1 MTKKILTKKQ
11 QTILT
16 LILTFRFINSKQIQQ
31 FLGHTD
37 HRRINAWL
45 KDITE
50 KQYVVRDYTP
60 IYGTLTKPAVYSLAT
75 SGRQY
80 IRETY
85 DPWDTTYLKRLRAD
99 VKRSKAFRV
108 KCQLIADCYLILFAG
123 KEKELVDSIYETLT
137 EGITLKENIPQF
149 FTPAFYSELEYD
161 FPLLT
166 LLKPDAYVYTKTKN
180 GIDHSCFYAIDAY
193 VPRLTLQYM
202 LKNMFKILDQE
213 SWENEDIDSLQL
225 YIICPSNMVI
235 VYLRRL
241 LKSFLER
248 YYGSTPVLFHFA
260 TRNQLYKRKKENSEK
275 TGWIIVSSEDI

>member
-31 FLGHTD
+31 FLEHKD

-50 KQYVVRDYTP
+50 KQYVIRDYTP
-60 IYGTLTKPAVYSLAT
+60 IYGTLTKPAVYSLAAL
-75 SGRQY
+75 GRQY
-80 IRETY
+80 IRETFH
-85 DPWDTTYLKRLRAD
+85 PWDTTYLKRLRDD

-108 KCQLIADCYLILFAG
+108 KCQLIADCCLIFFAG
-123 KEKELVDSIYETLT
+123 REKELIDTIQEILT
-137 EGITLKENIPQF
+137 EGVILKEDVFQF

-161 FPLLT
+161 FPLLSQ
-166 LLKPDAYVYTKTKN
+166 LKPDAYMYHKTET

-202 LKNMFKILDQE
+202 LKNIFHILSNE
-213 SWENEDIDSLQL
+213 SWENDSIGSLQC

-235 VYLRRL
+235 IYLRRL

-248 YYGSTPVLFHFA
+248 YYGSTPILFHFA
-260 TRNQLYKRKKENSEK
+260 TRNQLYKWKKDKSK
-275 TGWIIVSSEDI
+275 KIGWITVSSQ